1 MRASDTVVRRMVGP
15 KGPRRHRRAA
25 LATVLIRPTRAAA
38 RRAACERAHGCP
50 VRSHTTPAP
59 PPMPENT
66 DRGDDARA
74 SRPAPRPSGDDAMPD
89 ALPSLDDARARQDA
103 LAVLHAAAI
112 DACRNA
118 ADACA
123 QRMLR

>member
-50 VRSHTTPAP
+50 VRSHTALALCETVALGCAHAF
-59 PPMPENT
+59 ER
-66 DRGDDARA
+66 DEAGDATAHACRECARA
-74 SRPAPRPSGDDAMPD
+74 CR
-89 ALPSLDDARARQDA
+89 ALRTSVARVRMHG
-103 LAVLHAAAI
+103 VAA
-112 DACRNA
+112 
-118 ADACA
+118 
-123 QRMLR
+123 